1 MLFQIFFGA
10 FVRWRDPQK
19 IREAPPLY
27 KMVATPHNG
36 IQFLFADWLVGQIH
50 QWLGRAVF
58 MLGLAQ
64 IPLGL
69 YVYGSPK
76 TLFIL
81 YAICTFLF
89 LTAWFV
95 LEYLKNRK
103 WFEHRY
109 GSVRGIP
116 TPIPEMSEHQ
126 PSEHRRTPDVENG
139 YTPVG
144 MDETPL
150 QTPKRSRFSK
160 LSWFGNRRSSGRQ
173 THDTIGIPYQYDTAT
188 MDSSRVPSAQ
198 SPAIGGLAP
207 GPGRKQEI
215 IPPVPALPT
224 HYEQHHSS
232 GSLPSEEFRQRYGN
246 PSALKDTV
254 LRDSTTLGPPRG
266 GGQPQQQ
273 QEIINMP
280 EPRIPQSPAEYG
292 QIAPMFGATPRSSGH
307 SHNTH
312 QSYQNSPGNF
322 DQMPVSPLL
331 GDGYIE
337 ADNGF
342 VPTPADDSPR
352 RPLPLPP
359 HRRERSN
366 DSSVNRLPIVDSPGA
381 SSAGEGQTIMV
392 GGETNAGGQQPQ
404 VAVQVKLNPDGK
416 SVTVRRLR
424 PEEAEAERRE
434 RSRARQDRA
443 LQRELELE
451 RERQFRRSQSN
462 ERRSG
467 DRRRSRQPENI
478 ERQEQRVQRVQ
489 LLDDGIRT
497 PGSGSYTP
505 SIGGQSSTI
514 AGASGGLLGRVPE
527 PQTPSNEQTPLNAMS
542 PLVGMHPV
550 TRSPAPPNGL
560 SQSQRAS
567 VTSGGTTAENSEIEQ
582 EIVKEQRRKKRR
594 EERAGT
600 ASQLGG
606 GDGGYYGPQGPES
619 QWT

>member
-1 MLFQIFFGA
+1 
-10 FVRWRDPQK
+10 
-19 IREAPPLY
+19 
-27 KMVATPHNG
+27 
-36 IQFLFADWLVGQIH
+36 
-50 QWLGRAVF
+50 

-81 YAICTFLF
+81 YAMCTFLF

-95 LEYLKNRK
+95 LEYLRNRK

-126 PSEHRRTPDVENG
+126 PSEHRRSPDVENG
-139 YTPVG
+139 YRPVG

-160 LSWFGNRRSSGRQ
+160 MSWFGNRRGSGRQ
-173 THDTIGIPYQYDTAT
+173 THETIGIPYQYDTAT

-224 HYEQHHSS
+224 HYEQRHSS
-232 GSLPSEEFRQRYGN
+232 SSLPSQRYGN

-273 QEIINMP
+273 EIIDMP
-280 EPRIPQSPAEYG
+280 EPHITQSPAGYG
-292 QIAPMFGATPRSSGH
+292 QVTPMFGATPRSSGH

-312 QSYQNSPGNF
+312 QSYQQTSPGRF
-322 DQMPVSPLL
+322 DQMPASPLL
-331 GDGYIE
+331 GGGYIE
-337 ADNGF
+337 AGSGF

-366 DSSVNRLPIVDSPGA
+366 DSVNRLPIVDSPGA
-381 SSAGEGQTIMV
+381 STPGEGQTIMV
-392 GGETNAGGQQPQ
+392 GGETSADGRQPQ

-424 PEEAEAERRE
+424 PEEAETERRE

-451 RERQFRRSQSN
+451 RERQARRSQSN

-467 DRRRSRQPENI
+467 DRRRSRPAENI
-478 ERQEQRVQRVQ
+478 ERQEQRPQRVQ
-489 LLDDGIRT
+489 LPDDGIRT
-497 PGSGSYTP
+497 PGSDYTP

-514 AGASGGLLGRVPE
+514 AGVSGGLLGRVPE

-550 TRSPAPPNGL
+550 TRSPAPPMGL
-560 SQSQRAS
+560 SSSQRAS

-606 GDGGYYGPQGPES
+606 DGGYYGPQGPES

>member
-1 MLFQIFFGA
+1 MIA
-10 FVRWRDPQK
+10 DS
-19 IREAPPLY
+19 
-27 KMVATPHNG
+27 VA
-36 IQFLFADWLVGQIH
+36 GQIH

-95 LEYLKNRK
+95 LEYLRNRK

-109 GSVRGIP
+109 GSVRSIP

-126 PSEHRRTPDVENG
+126 RSEHRRTPDVENG
-139 YTPVG
+139 YRPVG

-173 THDTIGIPYQYDTAT
+173 THETIGIPYQYDTAT
-188 MDSSRVPSAQ
+188 IDSSRVPSAQ

-224 HYEQHHSS
+224 HYEQQHSS

-246 PSALKDTV
+246 SSALKDTV
-254 LRDSTTLGPPRG
+254 LRDSTTLGPARG
-266 GGQPQQQ
+266 GHPQQQHQQQHQHHQQQQQ
-273 QEIINMP
+273 QEVIDMP
-280 EPRIPQSPAEYG
+280 EPHIPQSSAGYG

-312 QSYQNSPGNF
+312 HSYQQNSPGHF

-331 GDGYIE
+331 GDGYME

-366 DSSVNRLPIVDSPGA
+366 DSSANRLPIVDSPGA
-381 SSAGEGQTIMV
+381 SSVGEAQTIMV
-392 GGETNAGGQQPQ
+392 GGDTGAGGQQPQ

-424 PEEAEAERRE
+424 PEEAEAERQE

-443 LQRELELE
+443 LQMELELE
-451 RERQFRRSQSN
+451 RERQARRSQSN
-462 ERRSG
+462 ERRNG
-467 DRRRSRQPENI
+467 DRRRTRPPGNI
-478 ERQEQRVQRVQ
+478 ERQEQRPQRVQ

-497 PGSGSYTP
+497 PGSDSYTP

-550 TRSPAPPNGL
+550 TRSPAPPVGL
-560 SQSQRAS
+560 SSSQRAS

-582 EIVKEQRRKKRR
+582 EIVKEQRRRKRR

-600 ASQLGG
+600 TSQLG